1 MNAIE
6 KITSTKKIIRIKND
20 EGETIKSKQVTV
32 WNATIAN
39 LSLMALGSSAPEIL
53 LAVIETIT
61 GLAMDACP
69 GKLGASTI
77 VGSGA
82 FNLLVISGVSILA
95 VSEKNDTDPE
105 RDETV
110 PLGVKKINDM
120 YVFSV
125 TATLSIFA
133 YVWLLVCLTDQVV
146 EIWEGVL
153 TFCFF
158 PLLLGLAFGADRYN
172 ASRTKG
178 EEDAGE
184 GDPLAEGNDLV
195 IEFSAL
201 EIYRELIKEKQ
212 GEKPVDEEHRAKR
225 DKMRQFIKDTM
236 KTDQIDR
243 VDLEK
248 LKHEIEGDGLLT
260 RLKYRKQV

>member
-6 KITSTKKIIRIKND
+6 KITSTKKIVHITNP
-20 EGETIKSKQVTV
+20 EGEIVKSKQVTV

-53 LAVIETIT
+53 LATIETIT
-61 GLAMDACP
+61 GLASASCP

-133 YVWLLVCLTDQVV
+133 YVWLLICLTDQVV
-146 EIWEGVL
+146 QTWEGVL
-153 TFCFF
+153 TFVFF
-158 PLLLGLAFGADRYN
+158 FVLLGTAFAADRYN
-172 ASRTKG
+172 ASRTG
-178 EEDAGE
+178 EGDGE